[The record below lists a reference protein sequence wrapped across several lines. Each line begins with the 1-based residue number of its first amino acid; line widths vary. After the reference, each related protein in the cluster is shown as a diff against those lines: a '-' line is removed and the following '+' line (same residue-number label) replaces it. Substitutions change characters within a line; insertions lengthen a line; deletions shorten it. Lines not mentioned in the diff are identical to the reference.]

1 MNDNSIYDYL
11 HNRDWGIRAFN
22 RFSVFMTLILGMLVF
37 PSYSSA
43 NETSE
48 KQEGEV
54 QDMSDPLAV
63 YTQVG
68 AGATNK
74 GINIKIGQ
82 SYDTGNDKTMG
93 MNVLEIK
100 GGLGDSVGWDGGGQR
115 DDSINSFRVRNFTL
129 DLTNGRGGQIDMVYQ
144 LDKSPLADETG
155 NISYSFLQALPKM
168 GQFNFYPLA
177 GLGMAVGNNALEDD
191 GRVDSGYSVMGTF
204 VVVGSYAKYT
214 FTDKLWFNYNPIWYS
229 TMSGSDIYKDNAYG
243 LDEDSLLTHE
253 AALSYQFNPRFN
265 VRYFANWNENID
277 ISNGD
282 HRIEFNYQL

>member
-1 MNDNSIYDYL
+1 MNYNSVRSYL
-11 HNRDWGIRAFN
+11 QIGSYIDKPFKRLPASIVLA
-22 RFSVFMTLILGMLVF
+22 LGMLVF
-37 PSYSSA
+37 PTYSSA
-43 NETSE
+43 SATPEE
-48 KQEGEV
+48 KTDEV

-68 AGATNK
+68 VGATNK

-93 MNVLEIK
+93 MNILEIK
-100 GGLGDSVGWDGGGQR
+100 GGLGDSLGWDGSGQR

-155 NISYSFLQALPKM
+155 NISYSFLQALPKI

-191 GRVDSGYSVMGTF
+191 GSIDSGYSVMGTF

-243 LDEDSLLTHE
+243 PDEDSLLTHE

-277 ISNGD
+277 FSDGD